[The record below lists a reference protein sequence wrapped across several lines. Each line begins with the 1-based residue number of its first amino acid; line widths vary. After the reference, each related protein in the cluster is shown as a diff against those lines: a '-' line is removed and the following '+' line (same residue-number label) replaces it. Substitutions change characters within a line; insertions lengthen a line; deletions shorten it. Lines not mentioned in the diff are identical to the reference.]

1 MDISSKSPHAA
12 KRAAKILLRSQS
24 FKKIDFD
31 AEEGRRIW
39 EGVVDARGDCDL
51 ERGEMSDPDDSD
63 SQSES
68 GEEDEDE
75 GEEDNAEEKE
85 DENGENR
92 EHVILSSPPAP
103 LRVSYGPWTKLE
115 WKRLEKCLDHSNGD
129 LTSTIN
135 LFQERYIGREKE
147 ELEMRCKAV
156 LLARRRR
163 ELEGRKVEFILGTA
177 E

>member
-1 MDISSKSPHAA
+1 VDISSKSPHAA

-39 EGVVDARGDCDL
+39 EGVVGARGDYDVVKV
-51 ERGEMSDPDDSD
+51 EMSDPDDRD

-75 GEEDNAEEKE
+75 VDEDNAEEDK
-85 DENGENR
+85 DEEIR
-92 EHVILSSPPAP
+92 EHGILTSHPVPS
-103 LRVSYGPWTKLE
+103 RVSYGPWTKLD

-129 LTSTIN
+129 FNSTIN